1 VSHPKTSSLISPS
14 LLRRLEQLSFLC
26 RKRARS
32 SQKGERK
39 SQARGQ
45 SVEFADHRNY
55 VPGDDL
61 RYLDWNLFG
70 RLDRLFLKTYEEERE
85 LPLHLFLDG
94 SRSMDFGEPSKF
106 KIAQKIAAAM
116 GVVALSGYDRLL
128 LNVFPEN
135 QESALHRHALGQLR
149 GKSSIPTLLEHLSH
163 LTIGEGS
170 SLNQVLQQEAQR
182 CKTQG
187 TVIILSDFMDASGYE
202 KGLKAWCGKGMEV
215 HAFMVLSPEELEPTL
230 RGDLRLVDCEDGTS
244 REVTFGRHRLKAYKA
259 TLQRYL
265 EQITSFCQRHGIGFH
280 LVPTDTDL
288 ESWLMADLRKAMLWQ

>member
-1 VSHPKTSSLISPS
+1 
-14 LLRRLEQLSFLC
+14 
-26 RKRARS
+26 
-32 SQKGERK
+32 
-39 SQARGQ
+39 
-45 SVEFADHRNY
+45 
-55 VPGDDL
+55 
-61 RYLDWNLFG
+61 
-70 RLDRLFLKTYEEERE
+70 
-85 LPLHLFLDG
+85 
-94 SRSMDFGEPSKF
+94 
-106 KIAQKIAAAM
+106 M

-187 TVIILSDFMDASGYE
+187 TVIILSDFMDANGYE

-215 HAFMVLSPEELEPTL
+215 HAFMILSPEELEPTL

-244 REVTFGRHRLKAYKA
+244 REVTLPYRLKAYKA
-259 TLQRYL
+259 PAALSRTNHILLSTPWHR
-265 EQITSFCQRHGIGFH
+265 ISPPCP
-280 LVPTDTDL
+280 PTPI
-288 ESWLMADLRKAMLWQ
+288 WKAG